1 MTKIFCK
8 LFLVLFLPVLIY
20 SQNSPLNY
28 PDTKKVDTVDNY
40 YGTKVPDPYRWLEDD
55 NSQET
60 AKWVEKQNE
69 LTQNYLSQISFR
81 DDIKERLTEIWNYE
95 KYSSPRKKGDYYFFS
110 KNDGLQEQ
118 SVIYYQ
124 KGLDD
129 EPEVFIDPNKFSDDG
144 SVSLKG
150 LYFSKDYEYCGYGI
164 SRGGSDWTEFY
175 TLKIDNKKKLDD
187 HIKWVKFS
195 GMSWYKGGFYYSRYD
210 KPEEDKKLKAKNE
223 YQKLYYHKLGTPQS
237 EDRLVHQNT
246 EKPKRGFGAQV
257 TDDEKYLI
265 INIWEGSATYNLLSY
280 KNLEEDSGI
289 KPIIDEPEARYWV
302 IDNIGEKF
310 LVQTDFEAPNMKV
323 ILLDPENPANENWEV
338 VIPESENTLEDVSF
352 VGGRLIASYLEDA
365 TTRVK
370 VFDTEGK
377 YLYDI
382 ELPGIGTASGF
393 SGEKDQDEVF
403 YSFSSF
409 TQPKTIYKY
418 NIKKNKSELF
428 RKSEVKFNPENFTA
442 RQVFYK
448 SKDGTEIPLFIV
460 HKKGLDLNGANPT
473 LLYAYGGFNISMKPS
488 FRLSI
493 IPLLENG
500 TVYAMACLR
509 GGGEYGKEW
518 HKAGMLE
525 NKQNVFDDFIAAGE
539 YLIDEDYTNPDKLAI
554 QGGSN
559 GGLLVGAVTN
569 QRPDLFEVAI
579 PQVGV
584 MDMLRFHKFTIGW
597 AWVSEY
603 GSSEDSTQFEYLY
616 DYSPLHNIKS
626 GLDYPAVLATTADH
640 DDRVFPAHTFKYMAT
655 LQEKNTG
662 DEPTLVRIE
671 TKVGHGAGT
680 STSKTID
687 LYADL
692 WSFMLYNMDEKPI
705 F

>member
-1 MTKIFCK
+1 MTKKVITLLL
-8 LFLVLFLPVLIY
+8 LFVLFFPILIH
-20 SQNSPLNY
+20 SQTLDY
-28 PDTKKVDTVDNY
+28 PDTKKVDTVDTY
-40 YGTKVPDPYRWLEDD
+40 FGTEVPDPYRWLEDD
-55 NSQET
+55 NSKET
-60 AKWVEKQNE
+60 EEWVKAQNE
-69 LTQNYLSQISFR
+69 LTQSYLSKISFR
-81 DDIKERLTEIWNYE
+81 DDIQKRLTEIWDYE
-95 KYSSPRKKGDYYFFS
+95 KYSAPSKKGEYYFFS
-110 KNDGLQEQ
+110 KNEGLQEQ

-124 KGLDD
+124 KGLDG
-129 EPEVFIDPNKFSDDG
+129 EPEVFLDPNKFSDDG

-150 LYFSKDYEYCGYGI
+150 MYFSKDHQYCGYGI

-175 TLKIDNKKKLDD
+175 VMNVDDKNKLDD

-195 GMSWYKGGFYYSRYD
+195 GMSWYKDGFFYSRYD
-210 KPEEDKKLKAKNE
+210 KPEEGEKLKAKNE

-237 EDRLVHQNT
+237 EDKLVHQNT
-246 EKPKRGFGAQV
+246 DKPKRGFGAQV
-257 TDDEKYLI
+257 TDDQKYLI

-280 KNLEEDSGI
+280 KNLEEDSEI
-289 KPIIDEPEARYWV
+289 KPIITEPEARYWV
-302 IDNIGEKF
+302 IDNIGDKF
-310 LVQTDFEAPNMKV
+310 LVQTDYKAPNMKV
-323 ILLDPENPANENWEV
+323 VMMDPENPSKENWEEI
-338 VIPESENTLEDVSF
+338 IPESENSLKGVSY

-370 VFDTEGK
+370 VFDTDGNH
-377 YLYDI
+377 LHDVD
-382 ELPGIGTASGF
+382 LPGIGSASGF
-393 SGEKDQDEVF
+393 GGEKDQNEVF

-409 TQPKTIYKY
+409 TQPTTIYKY
-418 NIKKNKSELF
+418 NIKENKSELF
-428 RKSEVKFNPENFTA
+428 RKSQVKFEPENFTTK
-442 RQVFYK
+442 QVFYK
-448 SKDGTEIPLFIV
+448 SKDGTEIPMFIV
-460 HKKGLDLNGANPT
+460 HKKGLELDGTNPT
-473 LLYAYGGFNISMKPS
+473 LLYAYGGFNISMTPS

-500 TVYAMACLR
+500 AVYAMACLR
-509 GGGEYGKEW
+509 GGGEYGEKW

-525 NKQNVFDDFIAAGE
+525 NKQNVFDDFIAAAE
-539 YLIDEDYTNPDKLAI
+539 YLIEENYTNSDKLAI

-569 QRPDLFEVAI
+569 QRPELFEVAI

-626 GLDYPAVLATTADH
+626 GVDYPAVLATTADH

-655 LQEKNTG
+655 LQEKDTG

-692 WSFMLYNMDEKPI
+692 WSFMLYNMDEKPK